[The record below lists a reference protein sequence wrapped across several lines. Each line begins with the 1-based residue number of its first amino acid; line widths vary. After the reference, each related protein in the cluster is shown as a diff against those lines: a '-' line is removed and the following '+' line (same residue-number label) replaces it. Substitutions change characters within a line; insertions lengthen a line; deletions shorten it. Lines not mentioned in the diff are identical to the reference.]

1 MIYKQKD
8 VTANINNK
16 SADIGNIG
24 VNFYTEDES
33 SASIRLNIKSN
44 GQEIDLTNIDM
55 KPKLDVFC
63 SDGSIFMDEPLEVI
77 LAQKGIVQYI
87 IPPKV
92 IKHTGTNEAKLF
104 LESESAS
111 VHVANFSFTIV
122 DSGVEGKVEKEID
135 IPLLKDAVQKLIT
148 DNSDLI
154 LGEGFKDE
162 VANNFIEY
170 AKTNPES
177 FKGPQGERGL
187 QGEQGL
193 QGERGEQ
200 GLQGIIGPKGDKGD
214 KGNPFVYT
222 DFTQAQLDALKGP
235 KGESGVTISDT
246 GWLTLPLVN
255 GATGFQMNNS
265 FMLPSYKVT
274 TIGNIKIVKLYG
286 VLTNINSNT
295 TIANLPS
302 DIAPVVNMQYKA
314 ITRLNTNSIMINVES
329 SGTVKSQGS
338 TTSTETYILDYTWTV

>member
-16 SADIGNIG
+16 SVDIGNIG
-24 VNFYTEDES
+24 VNFYTEDEAT
-33 SASIRLNIKSN
+33 ASIRLNIKSN

-92 IKHTGTNEAKLF
+92 IKHVGTNEAKLF

-135 IPLLKDAVQKLIT
+135 IPLLKDTVQKLIT

-200 GLQGIIGPKGDKGD
+200 GFQGIIGPKGDTGSQGLQGIQGVKGD
-214 KGNPFVYT
+214 P
-222 DFTQAQLDALKGP
+222 
-235 KGESGVTISDT
+235 GEVNVSDT
-246 GWLTLPLVN
+246 GWLPLTLLNNIQNSTQPNYSFGKVASYRVITVGTIKRVSVR
-255 GATGFQMNNS
+255 GAVTNIGS
-265 FMLPSYKVT
+265 ISGTICKLPT
-274 TIGNIKIVKLYG
+274 ELIGN
-286 VLTNINSNT
+286 
-295 TIANLPS
+295 
-302 DIAPVVNMQYKA
+302 DIPVFSV
-314 ITRLNTNSIMINVES
+314 R
-329 SGTVKSQGS
+329 GS
-338 TTSTETYILDYTWTV
+338 TVAKNVLIFPVGTGLNYYASSTMSTGEHVQFYGSWYI

>member
-16 SADIGNIG
+16 SVDIGNIG
-24 VNFYTEDES
+24 VNFYTEDEAT
-33 SASIRLNIKSN
+33 ASIRLNIKSN

-92 IKHTGTNEAKLF
+92 IKHVGTNEAKLF

-135 IPLLKDAVQKLIT
+135 IPLLKDTVQKLIT

-170 AKTNPES
+170 AKTNPEL

-200 GLQGIIGPKGDKGD
+200 GFQGIIGPKGDTGSQGLQGIQGVKGD
-214 KGNPFVYT
+214 KGDP
-222 DFTQAQLDALKGP
+222 
-235 KGESGVTISDT
+235 GEVNVSDT
-246 GWLTLPLVN
+246 GWLPLTLL
-255 GATGFQMNNS
+255 NN
-265 FMLPSYKVT
+265 
-274 TIGNIKIVKLYG
+274 IQ
-286 VLTNINSNT
+286 NST
-295 TIANLPS
+295 
-302 DIAPVVNMQYKA
+302 
-314 ITRLNTNSIMINVES
+314 
-329 SGTVKSQGS
+329 
-338 TTSTETYILDYTWTV
+338 